1 MDNASKAVRC
11 INHEYIV
18 VEEKNQTYGSEN
30 NEKKRSAA
38 KEEHKGKKP
47 AWSGKCEGACIQFYC
62 DDSVV
67 CIYAFY

>member
-1 MDNASKAVRC
+1 MDNSFLAVSN
-11 INHEYIV
+11 INHKYSV
-18 VEEKNQTYGSEN
+18 GEEKIQTYGSEN
-30 NEKKRSAA
+30 NEKKMSAA